1 MYTSEILERFKNP
14 QNVGGLRGANGTGK
28 AGDIECGE
36 IVKIYLLVGEDG
48 VITTARFKT
57 YGGVIAI
64 AGSDIACDILVGGTL
79 EDALSIT
86 AQDINEK
93 LGDVPESQLFV
104 AQIIQEAIKNAVEEY
119 CKKQDKE

>member
-1 MYTSEILERFKNP
+1 MYSKEILERFKDP

-28 AGDIECGE
+28 AGDLECGE
-36 IVKIYLLVGEDG
+36 IVKIYILVDENG
-48 VITTARFKT
+48 IISTARFKT

-64 AGSDIACDILVGGTL
+64 AGSDVACDLLNGSTL

-93 LGDVPESQLFV
+93 LEDVPEGKLFV
-104 AQIIQEAIKNAVEEY
+104 AEIIEEAIKNAVEDY
-119 CKKQDKE
+119 YKKQDKE

>member
-1 MYTSEILERFKNP
+1 MYSKEILERFKAP

-28 AGDIECGE
+28 AGDVECGE
-36 IVKIYLLVGEDG
+36 IVKIYILVDENG
-48 VITTARFKT
+48 IISTARFKT

-64 AGSDIACDILVGGTL
+64 AGSDVACDLLTDSTL

-93 LGDVPESQLFV
+93 LEDVPEGKLFI
-104 AQIIQEAIKNAVEEY
+104 AEIIEEAIKNAVEDY
-119 CKKQDKE
+119 YKKQDKE

>member
-1 MYTSEILERFKNP
+1 MYSKEILERFKDP

-28 AGDIECGE
+28 AGDVECGE
-36 IVKIYLLVGEDG
+36 IVKIYILVDENG
-48 VITTARFKT
+48 IISTARFKT

-64 AGSDIACDILVGGTL
+64 AGSDVACDLLTNSTL

-93 LGDVPESQLFV
+93 LEDVPEGKLFI
-104 AQIIQEAIKNAVEEY
+104 ADIIEEAIKNAVEDY
-119 CKKQDKE
+119 YKKQDKE